1 MGMTGMSGMG
11 DTMSMGTAG
20 VGTLITAYKQFSA
33 AREARKAAEALNIK
47 KKTPSGIIQNTV
59 MARNAAGSYG
69 LPGQGNIQNQLDA
82 DTANAAENLNI
93 TQQSPAA
100 IAAGVIATW
109 KNQMQQDARLG
120 VQAAQNK
127 QQLTNQLYAANQVN
141 AGYDEKNFNYN
152 VEQPFK
158 RALAEAAQLE
168 GAAVENANKGLQ
180 QQGNAIGSMFGG
192 SGKSDSGTIN
202 SGIETNTNMG
212 TGQPIG
218 QQQAWGGMA
227 PQQQAWGGMGG
238 TQQQTPN
245 ITTDQV
251 TQYRIRT
258 GDWTSSDND
267 VMGKMFANGYGL
279 KM

>member
-1 MGMTGMSGMG
+1 MGMSGMG

-20 VGTLITAYKQFSA
+20 VGTLVTSYMQFKKA
-33 AREARKAAEALNIK
+33 KDARKAADALNIK

-69 LPGQGNIQNQLDA
+69 LPGQSAIQNQLDA
-82 DTANAAENLNI
+82 DTANVAENLNT

-100 IAAGVIATW
+100 IAAGVIAAY

-120 VQAAQNK
+120 VQASQNK
-127 QQLTNQLYAANQVN
+127 QQLTNQLYSANQVN

-202 SGIETNTNMG
+202 SGVQANTG

-218 QQQAWGGMA
+218 EQPPWGGMA
-227 PQQQAWGGMGG
+227 PQQQPWGGMGG

-279 KM
+279 IM